1 VTERTGGY
9 RGWPWD
15 RPHGQTRVH
24 PGAEVP
30 RRGRLP
36 ADRDQLVVHA
46 REHGADDEV
55 LQTLEAIGDRR
66 YEDPTEVSEAVAG
79 SR

>member
-1 VTERTGGY
+1 MA
-9 RGWPWD
+9 
-15 RPHGQTRVH
+15 RPESIQVQKFLDGVDY
-24 PGAEVP
+24 
-30 RRGRLP
+30 P

-46 REHGADDEV
+46 REHGADDDV